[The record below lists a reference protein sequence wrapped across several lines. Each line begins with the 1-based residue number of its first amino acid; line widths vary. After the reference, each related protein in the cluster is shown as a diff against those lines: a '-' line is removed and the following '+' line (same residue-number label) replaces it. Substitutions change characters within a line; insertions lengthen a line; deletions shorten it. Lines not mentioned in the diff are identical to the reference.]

1 MSEHKSEVIF
11 TPKEIIEACE
21 RSVEKKVEPFLS
33 DVFSIDE
40 NVRKTENCQ
49 YVSIY
54 CKVGNKRGKLKMR
67 FIEEINSGKIFP
79 NTDAE
84 VTRINADRSSVNKIK
99 KRLYKPTIGI
109 RKFKKDVE
117 TEGETIAEEYHS
129 QLYKALNYYNT
140 FFYTEMKRR
149 LKNEEI
155 VLNNDLP
162 EVQKDSAIAVA
173 NIKICSFIQKRI
185 SFNDKNSPGQLLSN
199 PIARMSLSFDSKSA
213 ENDTVFLDGDRPFR
227 DKLTGKRTFC
237 ELLFNGKKIGA
248 DNIHLLKPR
257 SVVSGLVEM
266 PDICFS
272 NFGISLLTR
281 VSHLVVSAPKARK
294 MQIVDI
300 LDMDAHPDDP
310 DEPEDLKP
318 AREASPDSEEILELN
333 EEDLSKVISELT
345 I

>member
-1 MSEHKSEVIF
+1 
-11 TPKEIIEACE
+11 
-21 RSVEKKVEPFLS
+21 
-33 DVFSIDE
+33 
-40 NVRKTENCQ
+40 
-49 YVSIY
+49 
-54 CKVGNKRGKLKMR
+54 
-67 FIEEINSGKIFP
+67 
-79 NTDAE
+79 
-84 VTRINADRSSVNKIK
+84 
-99 KRLYKPTIGI
+99 
-109 RKFKKDVE
+109 
-117 TEGETIAEEYHS
+117 
-129 QLYKALNYYNT
+129 
-140 FFYTEMKRR
+140 MKRR

-199 PIARMSLSFDSKSA
+199 PIARMSLSFDSESA
-213 ENDTVFLDGDRPFR
+213 ENDTIFLDGDRPFR
-227 DKLTGKRTFC
+227 DKLTGKRTFR

>member
-40 NVRKTENCQ
+40 NVRKTKNCQ

-54 CKVGNKRGKLKMR
+54 CKVGNKQGKLKMR
-67 FIEEINSGKIFP
+67 FIEEVNSGKIFP

-84 VTRINADRSSVNKIK
+84 VNRINENRSSENKVK

-109 RKFKKDVE
+109 RKYK
-117 TEGETIAEEYHS
+117 TEEEEQQS
-129 QLYKALNYYNT
+129 ELYKALNYYAT
-140 FFYTEMKRR
+140 FFFIEMKRR

-155 VLNNDLP
+155 VQNNDLP
-162 EVQKDSAIAVA
+162 EKLKENAITAA
-173 NIKICSFIQKRI
+173 NINITTFIQKRI
-185 SFNDKNSPGQLLSN
+185 SFNDKDAPGQPLTN
-199 PIARMSLSFDSKSA
+199 PIARLTLSLDPKSP
-213 ENDTVFLDGDRPFR
+213 ENDTVFLDGDRAYR
-227 DKLTGKRTFC
+227 DKSTGKRAFR

-257 SVVSGLVEM
+257 SVVSGLVEL

-272 NFGISLLTR
+272 NFGISLQNR
-281 VSHLVVSAPKARK
+281 VTHLVVSTPKVRK
-294 MQIVDI
+294 TQIVDI
-300 LDMDAHPDDP
+300 LDMEAHPDDP
-310 DEPEDLKP
+310 GEPEDLFEKNLKP
-318 AREASPDSEEILELN
+318 AREADSEEILELN
-333 EEDLSKVISELT
+333 EDEEELSKVISELT

>member
-40 NVRKTENCQ
+40 NVRKTKNCQ

-67 FIEEINSGKIFP
+67 FIEEVNSGKIFP

-84 VTRINADRSSVNKIK
+84 VSRINENRSSDNKVK

-109 RKFKKDVE
+109 RKYKKDVE
-117 TEGETIAEEYHS
+117 TEGETIAEEHHS
-129 QLYKALNYYNT
+129 QLYKALNYYAS
-140 FFYTEMKRR
+140 FFYVEMKRR

-162 EVQKDSAIAVA
+162 EELKESAIAVA
-173 NIKICSFIQKRI
+173 NIKITTFIQKRI
-185 SFNDKNSPGQLLSN
+185 SFNDKNSPGQLLLN
-199 PIARMSLSFDSKSA
+199 PIARLSLIFDT
-213 ENDTVFLDGDRPFR
+213 ENDTVFLDGDRAYR
-227 DKLTGKRTFC
+227 DKSTGKRAFR

-257 SVVSGLVEM
+257 SVVSGLVEL

-272 NFGISLLTR
+272 NFGISLQNR
-281 VSHLVVSAPKARK
+281 VTHLVVSAPKVRK
-294 MQIVDI
+294 TQIVDI

-310 DEPEDLKP
+310 DETGV
-318 AREASPDSEEILELN
+318 ASAELN
-333 EEDLSKVISELT
+333 ENEEEEFSNVLSELT